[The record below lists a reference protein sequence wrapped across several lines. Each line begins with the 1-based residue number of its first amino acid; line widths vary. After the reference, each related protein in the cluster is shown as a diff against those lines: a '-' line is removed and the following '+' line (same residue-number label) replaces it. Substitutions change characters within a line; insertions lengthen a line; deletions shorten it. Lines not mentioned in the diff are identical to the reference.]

1 MFKYIKD
8 ILTTFSMAQRI
19 WALIILCVFI
29 FLITFGSNLIELIKP
44 DPIQQDLIIER
55 QSNQIIYLNTQ
66 LDSSSIRI
74 DKLTQKVIDGQNECT
89 KKRLDR
95 EKEIVTQ
102 IDGIVNMIKNDNRPH
117 QMVRNDGPGSSKPK
131 IIEDTIVIVMDANS
145 HEIRKDNSSRII
157 EELKNLKNKV
167 KSK

>member
-55 QSNQIIYLNTQ
+55 QSTQIIYLNTQ

-102 IDGIVNMIKNDNRPH
+102 IDGIVNMIISGNRPH
-117 QMVRNDGPGSSKPK
+117 QMVRNDGPGSSNPK
-131 IIEDTIVIVMDANS
+131 IIEDTVVRVMDNRS
-145 HEIRKDNSSRII
+145 YEIPEDNSGLII
-157 EELKNLKNKV
+157 EELKNLKNTV